1 MAALLNERYRLE
13 AEKFASSLGQSDE
26 FDLDFEFDSE
36 LLDVNAH
43 TALAIEGTA
52 HLFLHIFRTMFS
64 K

>member
-1 MAALLNERYRLE
+1 MSALLNERYRLE
-13 AEKFASSLGQSDE
+13 AEKFASSLGQSDD

-43 TALAIEGTA
+43 TPLAIEGTK
-52 HLFLHIFRTMFS
+52 HFVFLFFTMFS